1 VPSLS
6 VPTNRAVGAALL
18 ALAAALAFAGVLL
31 LLVVGWP
38 MAGSDGPSVTELRL
52 ARVVLTA
59 PLWTSLLVAAVG
71 GLAAATTQERMH
83 P

>member
-1 VPSLS
+1 MPSLA
-6 VPTNRAVGAALL
+6 VPTSRAVGVALL

-52 ARVVLTA
+52 VKVVLTA
-59 PLWTSLLVAAVG
+59 PLWTAVLVAGVG
-71 GLAAATTQERMH
+71 GLAAAAPQERMH
-83 P
+83 T